1 MRDFQKQW
9 PDETSNS
16 SNKILGILHYTS
28 KRLASFGLRGPG
40 LIIERW
46 RLRMGLISSGFGSV
60 LMISMGDSSSNRANL
75 SLQTDR

>member
-1 MRDFQKQW
+1 MRDFQKQFREW

-16 SNKILGILHYTS
+16 SNKILGILHYIS

-46 RLRMGLISSGFGSV
+46 RSRMGLISSGFWIGPHDEYER
-60 LMISMGDSSSNRANL
+60 LIKQQG
-75 SLQTDR
+75 